1 MEISSRR
8 IKNLIQ
14 ALIISATVAFTLHR
28 CSEKRDKG
36 NTGMAMIDIDFN
48 NRIENTGMARVSIS
62 SEFAE
67 FAKGMN
73 DSCLNLSATAD
84 KRFPVIVTCKDE
96 SSLTDYN
103 EFTIEV
109 WVKKAQND
117 NERYVIAGS
126 KEIVNNHT
134 VGWEIAT
141 SCNGSW
147 TWQLTDGNSVWKYQP
162 TNLSQNMNDNKW
174 HQLVFSVNSKNKE
187 ARIYFD
193 GKNRAV
199 YSLANFK
206 SSCISNKYHIGT
218 DPLAIDLQMEAFNGF
233 IDNFKLWARA
243 LSDDDVK
250 LSYFTRSGKTVTGDT
265 YRGEQL
271 SVMTWN
277 IWHGG
282 KHYGKR
288 VGVDRIADVIR
299 NTNPDIVLLQ
309 DTEGSGERIADNLGY
324 YFFSRSDNLSVISRF
339 PFSHSY
345 DIFKPSTFG
354 CVSMNIGSSKE
365 LLLCPVSLDSKPN
378 IGAYVKTGSAIPD
391 SIIDREMQTRGLQV
405 RFILGEL
412 SSFSLSGNKT
422 IILAGDFNSGSH
434 LDWTERNKKAHN
446 DLVVEFPASK
456 SLEQSGFI
464 DTYRTVNPDEV
475 EYPGITWSPV
485 FNTSMQDR
493 IDYIYCK
500 GNALTPV
507 SSEVIDNYTY
517 DFPSSHAAVVTVFSI
532 N

>member
-1 MEISSRR
+1 MEIFGQK
-8 IKNLIQ
+8 IKFPAPVFIVSVIAVFVFQ
-14 ALIISATVAFTLHR
+14 S
-28 CSEKRDKG
+28 CGEKAMKG

-48 NRIENTGMARVSIS
+48 NRIENTGMTGVKIS

-73 DSCLNLSATAD
+73 DSCLNLSATAG
-84 KRFPVIVTCKDE
+84 KRFPVIVTCKEE

-103 EFTIEV
+103 QFTVEV
-109 WVKKAQND
+109 WVKKAPAD
-117 NERYVIAGS
+117 NKRYVIAGS
-126 KEIVNNHT
+126 KET
-134 VGWEIAT
+134 VGNITTGWEITT

-147 TWQLTDGNSVWKYQP
+147 TWQFTDGTSTWKYQP
-162 TNLSQNMNDNKW
+162 TDLIQNLNDGNW
-174 HQLVFSVNSKNKE
+174 HQLAFSADNKNKE

-199 YSLANFK
+199 FSLANLK
-206 SSCISNKYHIGT
+206 SNYIGNKFYIGS

-243 LSDDDVK
+243 LNDDDIR
-250 LSYFTRSGKTVTGDT
+250 LSYFSRSGKKPA
-265 YRGEQL
+265 ESPLPEKQL

-288 VGVDRIADVIR
+288 VGVDRVADIIR
-299 NTNPDIVLLQ
+299 NAGPDVVLLQ
-309 DTEGSGERIADNLGY
+309 DTEGSGERIADILGY
-324 YFFSRSDNLSVISRF
+324 YFFSRSENLSVVSRF
-339 PFSHSY
+339 PFSRSY
-345 DIFKPSTFG
+345 DIYKPSTFG
-354 CVSMNIGSSKE
+354 CIGMNLGNGKE
-365 LLLCPVSLDSKPN
+365 VLLCPVSLDSKPD
-378 IGAYVKTGSAIPD
+378 IGAYVKAGSAIPD
-391 SIIDREMQTRGLQV
+391 SIIDREMQTRGLQM

-412 SSFSLSGNKT
+412 SSFTLGGNKT

-434 LDWTERNKKAHN
+434 LDWTKRNKKAHFG
-446 DLVVEFPASK
+446 LVVKFPASK
-456 SLEQSGFI
+456 SLEQSDFI

-475 EYPGITWSPV
+475 KYPGITWSPV
-485 FNTSMQDR
+485 FRNSMQDR

-500 GNALTPV
+500 GDALTPV
-507 SSEVIDNYTY
+507 SSEVIDSYIY

-532 N
+532 K